1 MTGEDNVY
9 LKFVTSVINKIS
21 NLILAHNNDSNAH
34 SALKNAIIS
43 QSITNGDT
51 THAPSADAVYDA
63 LSLKQDSNSAFSG
76 AYSDLTGK
84 PTIPTDVSDLTDT
97 NNTTFTPKSHSH
109 GLTDVTDTSTVEVVV
124 TYTDSSTDTLN
135 LVVYDED

>member
-1 MTGEDNVY
+1 MTSEID
-9 LKFVTSVINKIS
+9 SNKILKVYNAITNRIS
-21 NLILAHNNDSNAH
+21 SLIGSHNNNSSAH
-34 SALKNAIIS
+34 SFGNAGASKNVVTDA
-43 QSITNGDT
+43 NG
-51 THAPSADAVYDA
+51 
-63 LSLKQDSNSAFSG
+63 N
-76 AYSDLTGK
+76 LTVENK